1 MHLRKLC
8 NHPLL
13 MKEMHNEILEKHKN
27 KEGEYFNILIEWS
40 GKMILLE
47 KMLNKFL
54 KEDKKMLIFSQFTNM
69 LLLLEEYLQYK
80 MIKYEKIT
88 GDIKQ
93 IDR

>member
-88 GDIKQ
+88 GDIK
-93 IDR
+93 

>member
-27 KEGEYFNILIEWS
+27 KEGEYFKILIEWS
-40 GKMILLE
+40 GKMILLD

-54 KEDKKMLIFSQFTNM
+54 KEDKKMLIFS
-69 LLLLEEYLQYK
+69 
-80 MIKYEKIT
+80 
-88 GDIKQ
+88 
-93 IDR
+93 